1 MADTVTSEIIRE
13 TADMVLFTF
22 TNSSDGTGRSDLQ
35 VLDASDLTY
44 KIVTVT
50 LDGAPDTNFC
60 IGETLTFSGTNME
73 FAVVQ
78 DYTRGASTV
87 NVYRVTSATN
97 NEPIA
102 LTNGAVPANDET
114 ISGSV
119 SGTSSAAVHG
129 STAPAL
135 VDPTFTVRRVAYS
148 ISGGMSFKIEFD
160 GSSSEQMIGLYTG
173 NGNIDYRHTM
183 GGIPMSASGN
193 SSDVLG
199 DVQYTTIGHASGD
212 TGTVWMEIAKGD
224 SFNTPNFEGNANLG
238 YRHNQAA
245 TQTRGYQ

>member
-1 MADTVTSEIIRE
+1 MADTITSEIIRE

-22 TNSSDGTGRSDLQ
+22 TNQSDGTGKTDLN

-44 KIVTVT
+44 KQVLVT
-50 LDGAPDTNFC
+50 LDGVPDTPFC
-60 IGETLTFSGTNME
+60 IGETLTFSGTDME

-78 DYTRGASTV
+78 NYVRGASTV
-87 NVYRVTSATN
+87 TVYRVTSASN

-102 LTNGAVPANDET
+102 LTNGAVPATGET
-114 ISGSV
+114 ITGSV
-119 SGTSSAAVHG
+119 SGASSAAVHG

-173 NGNIDYRHTM
+173 NGNIDY
-183 GGIPMSASGN
+183 IYA
-193 SSDVLG
+193 
-199 DVQYTTIGHASGD
+199 I
-212 TGTVWMEIAKGD
+212 
-224 SFNTPNFEGNANLG
+224 
-238 YRHNQAA
+238 
-245 TQTRGYQ
+245 

>member
-1 MADTVTSEIIRE
+1 MADTITSEIIRE

-22 TNSSDGTGRSDLQ
+22 TNSSDGTGKTDLN

-44 KIVTVT
+44 KQVLVT
-50 LDGAPDTNFC
+50 LDGAPDTPFC
-60 IGETLTFSGTNME
+60 IGETLTFS
-73 FAVVQ
+73 
-78 DYTRGASTV
+78 AS
-87 NVYRVTSATN
+87 N

-114 ISGSV
+114 ITGSV
-119 SGTSSAAVHG
+119 SGASTAAVHG

-193 SSDVLG
+193 TSDVVG
-199 DVQYTTIGHASGD
+199 DVQYTTIGHSSGD

-224 SFNTPNFEGNANLG
+224 SFNTPNFEGNGNLG
-238 YRHNQAA
+238 YTMQQVAR
-245 TQTRGYQ
+245 QTRGYQ

>member
-1 MADTVTSEIIRE
+1 M
-13 TADMVLFTF
+13 
-22 TNSSDGTGRSDLQ
+22 Q
-35 VLDASDLTY
+35 
-44 KIVTVT
+44 
-50 LDGAPDTNFC
+50 
-60 IGETLTFSGTNME
+60 

-78 DYTRGASTV
+78 NYVRGASTV
-87 NVYRVTSATN
+87 TVYRVTSATN

-129 STAPAL
+129 STSPEL
-135 VDPTFTVRRVAYS
+135 VDPSFTVRRVAYS

-160 GSSSEQMIGLYTG
+160 GSSTEQMIGLYTG
-173 NGNIDYRHTM
+173 NGNLDYRHTM
-183 GGIPMSASGN
+183 GGIPMSATGN

-199 DVQYTTIGHASGD
+199 DIQYTTIGHASGD

-224 SFNTPNFEGNANLG
+224 SFNTPNFEGNGNLG
-238 YRHNQAA
+238 YTMQQVAR
-245 TQTRGYQ
+245 QTRGYQ